1 MWTEKHKPNR
11 YFNSQPHEEAD
22 GTRIEHI
29 SRNHRISTHSLTRR
43 LTYSGKCPL
52 VKRDISTHSL
62 TRRLTMI
69 HQNIELR
76 FVHFNSQPHEEADG
90 GGILNC
96 HRV

>member
-1 MWTEKHKPNR
+1 MVWTEKHKPNR

-43 LTYSGKCPL
+43 LT
-52 VKRDISTHSL
+52 
-62 TRRLTMI
+62 MI